1 MSFATEVKNELCRVP
16 LGRHCC
22 AVAEAYGVLLY
33 CHTFTTREIRIV
45 TACDA
50 FAERLPK
57 LFRRAFGAHFALPA
71 EEKAGGRHVLTITD
85 RAAIE
90 TVFAAFGADLSRA
103 RSRTTSTSACWRA
116 TAVRR
121 RFCGAAFLAGGSVTD
136 PSKNYHLE
144 LITAHASVSREAA
157 ALLTELG
164 FAARSIDRGANTVL
178 YFKKSEA
185 IEDFL
190 TKIGAPC
197 AAMDIMSAKVEK
209 SMNNS
214 INRKVNCDTANADK
228 VVAAAQEQIDAI
240 RRIERDYGLD
250 VLPEKLQSAALL
262 RIANPEASL
271 ADLAMLSY
279 PPVTKSCLNYR
290 LKKLMEF
297 HMDD

>member
-1 MSFATEVKNELCRVP
+1 MSFSSEAKNELCHVP
-16 LGRHCC
+16 LNRTCC
-22 AVAEAYGVLLY
+22 ARAEAYGVLLY
-33 CHTFTTREIRIV
+33 CHTFDRREIRII
-45 TACDA
+45 TANDA
-50 FAERLPK
+50 FAQRLPK
-57 LFRRAFGAHFALPA
+57 LFRRAFSLSFDHAPPEGAAGKRTFLITAP
-71 EEKAGGRHVLTITD
+71 EKILSILEVFGQESAVSHHINYGMLETD
-85 RAAIE
+85 CCRQS
-90 TVFAAFGADLSRA
+90 FFRG
-103 RSRTTSTSACWRA
+103 
-116 TAVRR
+116 
-121 RFCGAAFLAGGSVTD
+121 AFLAGGSVTD

-144 LITAHASVSREAA
+144 LITAHASVSRETA

-271 ADLAMLSY
+271 ADLATLSY

>member
-1 MSFATEVKNELCRVP
+1 MSFSSEAKNELCHVP
-16 LGRHCC
+16 LNRTCC
-22 AVAEAYGVLLY
+22 ARAEAYGVLLY
-33 CHTFTTREIRIV
+33 CHTFDRREIRII
-45 TACDA
+45 TANDA
-50 FAERLPK
+50 FAQRLPK
-57 LFRRAFGAHFALPA
+57 LFRRAFSLSFDHVPPEGAAGKRTFLITVP
-71 EEKAGGRHVLTITD
+71 EKILSILEVFGQESAVSHHINYGMLETD
-85 RAAIE
+85 CCRQS
-90 TVFAAFGADLSRA
+90 FFRG
-103 RSRTTSTSACWRA
+103 
-116 TAVRR
+116 
-121 RFCGAAFLAGGSVTD
+121 AFLAGGSVTD

-144 LITAHASVSREAA
+144 LITAHASVSRETA

-209 SMNNS
+209 SMNNT

-271 ADLAMLSY
+271 ADLATLSY

>member
-1 MSFATEVKNELCRVP
+1 MSFSSEAKNELCHVP
-16 LGRHCC
+16 LNRTCC
-22 AVAEAYGVLLY
+22 ARAEAYGVLLY
-33 CHTFTTREIRIV
+33 CHTFDRREIRII
-45 TACDA
+45 TANDA
-50 FAERLPK
+50 FAQRLPK
-57 LFRRAFGAHFALPA
+57 LFRRAFSLSFDHVPPEGAAGKRTFLITAP
-71 EEKAGGRHVLTITD
+71 EKILSILEVFGQESAVSHHINYGVLETD
-85 RAAIE
+85 CCRQS
-90 TVFAAFGADLSRA
+90 FFRG
-103 RSRTTSTSACWRA
+103 
-116 TAVRR
+116 
-121 RFCGAAFLAGGSVTD
+121 AFLAGGSVTD